1 VIVKV
6 FLVRHADAGDR
17 AGWVGD
23 DMSRPLSPRGV
34 DQAAGLVAAMDGE
47 QVARVLSSPY
57 LRCMQTV
64 APLATARGVAVDGN
78 AGLAEGADPQE
89 ALGLIRQAVGPTVM
103 CSQGDVI
110 GGLLSGLVRRGLIRA
125 DAARA
130 QKASTW
136 ILSVED
142 GEIASASYRPPPGR

>member
-1 VIVKV
+1 VKV

-17 AGWVGD
+17 DAWVGD

-47 QVARVLSSPY
+47 EVARVLSSPY

-64 APLATARGVAVDGN
+64 DPLAAARGLAVEAN
-78 AGLAEGADPQE
+78 PVLEEGADPQE
-89 ALGLIRQAVGPTVM
+89 ALALVRQAMGPTVM

-110 GGLLSGLVRRGLIRA
+110 GGLLADLVSRGLITA
-125 DAARA
+125 VAARA

-136 ILSVED
+136 ILSVER